1 MAKTIFN
8 TSENSNFILNLTKE
22 KYSKM
27 ASFSLVLTC
36 ILISVSVI
44 PCELNIDKI
53 SYPIISGALSLCGVI
68 CMIMSIIAFI
78 KGYIENKKLIPILFF
93 GAMLL
98 WGVISLINS
107 YDKNVSLYGF
117 DGRGEGLLALIFYF
131 CFFVTASAIS
141 GDKFKIIVFDSVVAM
156 GIINSLWAVPQIFI
170 DSMPSKYNYIV
181 SAGDVNA
188 SSGLSQSPLFLAMV
202 LSIALAI
209 SLLGSLILDGK
220 NRKIIYFISSLL
232 FAFVMI
238 FTYSLISLVGISF
251 AVITA
256 FMIVFTKKMNIK
268 NICKPW
274 GIIISSV
281 IAVLLINSGIVCE
294 NSKYS
299 LHDGALMW
307 FDSFNRLGSSGNYN
321 PEKFDIENT
330 ADVYLY
336 INSKTIDIIKKYPI
350 TGTGEENLI
359 YPQLHSSYNVIENND
374 TFDKNYNEYLYIAG
388 TRGIPSLLFFI
399 IIICLV
405 MYTGIKKLKA
415 DKNNSLNYISFVG
428 VLCGIIIFLIG
439 AGNINFSP
447 LFWIFAG
454 FLISSDDTSEQIKIR
469 NK

>member
-8 TSENSNFILNLTKE
+8 TSEDSNFILNLTHE

-36 ILISVSVI
+36 ILMSVSVI

-53 SYPIISGALSLCGVI
+53 SYPIISGALALCGVI

-78 KGYIENKKLIPILFF
+78 KGYIKNKKLLPILFF
-93 GAMLL
+93 VAMLL
-98 WGVISLINS
+98 WGIVSLINS
-107 YDKNVSLYGF
+107 YDKNVAFYGF

-141 GDKFKIIVFDSVVAM
+141 EDRFKIIVFDSVVAM

-170 DSMPSKYNYIV
+170 DSMPSKYDYIV

-202 LSIALAI
+202 LSIALVV
-209 SLLGSLILDGK
+209 SLSGSLILEGK
-220 NRKIIYFISSLL
+220 NRRIVYIISSLL

-238 FTYSLISLVGISF
+238 FTYSLISIVGIGF

-256 FMIVFTKKMNIK
+256 FVVLFTKKINPK
-268 NICKPW
+268 NILKPL
-274 GIIISSV
+274 GVILSSV
-281 IAVLLINSGIVCE
+281 IAVLLINTGTICE
-294 NSKYS
+294 NADYS

-307 FDSFNRLGSSGNYN
+307 FDSFNRIGSSGNYN
-321 PEKFDIENT
+321 PEKLDIENT

-336 INSKTIDIIKKYPI
+336 INSKTVDIIKKYPL

-359 YPQLHSSYNVIENND
+359 YPQLHSSYNVMENND

-399 IIICLV
+399 VIICLV
-405 MYTGIKKLKA
+405 IYIGAKKLRK
-415 DKNNSLNYISFVG
+415 DKNNIPDYISFIVT
-428 VLCGIIIFLIG
+428 LCGVVIFFIG

-454 FLISSDDTSEQIKIR
+454 FLISGDDKYEQIKTK
-469 NK
+469 N